1 MLRSMLRSTLIAL
14 GMLALGAVAANPQ
27 PAVRIVTQNVCGS
40 AVSSCVLKS
49 SPGNLFTVYAEC
61 TAACWLMVFNA
72 VSAPSNGSTT
82 AGPGN
87 TSGNMVECFD
97 IAAAGSKSV
106 SYLPYASPYS
116 VGITAV
122 ISSTA
127 CATLTLATT
136 GFISGSVQ

>member
-1 MLRSMLRSTLIAL
+1 MLRSFLVAL
-14 GMLALGAVAANPQ
+14 GILALSSVAAVPQ
-27 PAVRIVTQNVCGS
+27 GNVRIVTQNVCGS

-61 TAACWLMVFNA
+61 TAACWLMVFNSVA
-72 VSAPSNGSTT
+72 APSNGSTT

-97 IAAAGSKSV
+97 IAAGGSKSV
-106 SYLPYASPYS
+106 SYLPYAAPYS
-116 VGITAV
+116 VGVTAV

-127 CATLTLATT
+127 CATLTLSTV
-136 GFISGSVQ
+136 GFVSGSVQ